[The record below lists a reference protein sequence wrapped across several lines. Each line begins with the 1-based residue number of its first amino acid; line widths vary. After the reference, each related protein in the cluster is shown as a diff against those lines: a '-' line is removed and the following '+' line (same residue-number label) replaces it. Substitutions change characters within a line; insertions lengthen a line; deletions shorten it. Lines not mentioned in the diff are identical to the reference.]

1 MNAVKNEERHT
12 RRMYRWRN
20 VLCPESEPDAEIL
33 RIDAVEDTLPDLP
46 GMVDRIRALISRV
59 DPLSHYKAFDN
70 VDFLLD
76 AIGQLDYPRSPAVD
90 VLWRHGQIDDQRR
103 AEAKCYIDA
112 LSAWISGVPLDKVK
126 SQQTGN
132 NAILDKV
139 YTALGETDDYKRWL
153 AMTLRKTLK
162 EHTYT
167 SWDFIAECD
176 DTTFVLAVYEGI
188 LHRQPSPDD
197 LKFRLEELANG
208 KDRKDFFQEIF
219 DAGEHQN
226 SHMSAIAEKVKRTV

>member
-20 VLCPESEPDAEIL
+20 VLCPESEPDDEIL

-46 GMVDRIRALISRV
+46 GMVERIRALISRV

-103 AEAKCYIDA
+103 TEAKCYIDA
-112 LSAWISGVPLDKVK
+112 LSAWISGVPLDK
-126 SQQTGN
+126 
-132 NAILDKV
+132 
-139 YTALGETDDYKRWL
+139 
-153 AMTLRKTLK
+153 
-162 EHTYT
+162 
-167 SWDFIAECD
+167 
-176 DTTFVLAVYEGI
+176 
-188 LHRQPSPDD
+188 
-197 LKFRLEELANG
+197 
-208 KDRKDFFQEIF
+208 
-219 DAGEHQN
+219 
-226 SHMSAIAEKVKRTV
+226 